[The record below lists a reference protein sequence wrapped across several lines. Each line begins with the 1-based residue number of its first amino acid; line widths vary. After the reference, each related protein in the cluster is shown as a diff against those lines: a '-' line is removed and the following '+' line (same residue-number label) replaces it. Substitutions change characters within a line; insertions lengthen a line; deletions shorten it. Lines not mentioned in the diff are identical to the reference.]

1 MYTIKT
7 LNAISPVGL
16 AKLNNKQFDVAVDT
30 DTPDG
35 ILVRSA
41 DMLNTAFNDNLLAIA
56 RAGAGVN
63 NIPLERC
70 SEQGIVVF
78 NTPGANANAVA
89 ELVIGMLIAG
99 SRNVAVAAQWCQ
111 GLVGD
116 PAMAKTVE
124 KGKKQFVGN
133 EIKGKT
139 LGVIGLGAIGSRVAN
154 CAIELGMEVYGYDPY
169 ISIDAAWNLSSQV
182 HHCVN
187 LNDMLPLCDYIT
199 IHVPYLPT
207 TKDTI
212 NAQTLALCKDGVKI
226 LNYARGELVNTEALL
241 EAMETGKVL
250 ADGAQPLVGKELTG
264 MEPYPGF
271 KPRVFLNF
279 LLPVL
284 MIVTVAVSTYV
295 VYKSAKTMEAFL
307 LVVIFMTVSMMLQGI
322 PFKEVM
328 DTLTNGI
335 KGALPAVI
343 LLALAYSV
351 NGLSQTM
358 GTANYIISLT
368 QGLLTPHL
376 LPCVIFM
383 VAAVMAFAT
392 GSSWGTFAIC
402 MPIALPLA
410 FSMSG
415 GEVTQ
420 LVVAVFAAVA
430 GGGVFGDHCS
440 PLSDTTILSSMG
452 SASDH
457 LDHVRTQLPYALTCG
472 ALAAAAY
479 LVLGFVIG

>member
-16 AKLNNKQFDVAVDT
+16 AKLNNKQFEVAVDT
-30 DTPDG
+30 DAPDG

-63 NIPLERC
+63 NIPLDRC

-111 GLVGD
+111 GLAGD

-169 ISIDAAWNLSSQV
+169 ISIEAAWNLSSQV

-212 NAQTLALCKDGVKI
+212 NAQTLAMCKDGVRV
-226 LNYARGELVNTEALL
+226 LNFARGELVDNFALL
-241 EAMETGKVL
+241 DALGTGKV
-250 ADGAQPLVGKELTG
+250 AQYFCDFPAEELLG
-264 MEPYPGF
+264 VKG
-271 KPRVFLNF
+271 
-279 LLPVL
+279 
-284 MIVTVAVSTYV
+284 
-295 VYKSAKTMEAFL
+295 VYC
-307 LVVIFMTVSMMLQGI
+307 
-322 PFKEVM
+322 
-328 DTLTNGI
+328 
-335 KGALPAVI
+335 
-343 LLALAYSV
+343 
-351 NGLSQTM
+351 
-358 GTANYIISLT
+358 
-368 QGLLTPHL
+368 TPHL
-376 LPCVIFM
+376 GASTPESETNC
-383 VAAVMAFAT
+383 AVMAAN
-392 GSSWGTFAIC
+392 
-402 MPIALPLA
+402 
-410 FSMSG
+410 
-415 GEVTQ
+415 E
-420 LVVAVFAAVA
+420 
-430 GGGVFGDHCS
+430 
-440 PLSDTTILSSMG
+440 LSDYLKNGNITHSVNLPDVSQPRVGGKRICIIHRNEPGAISSITGILTAANLNIENMVNKG
-452 SASDH
+452 RKNVAYTM
-457 LDHVRTQLPYALTCG
+457 LDVTGNVDAGLTAQLSGIDAAIRVRIL
-472 ALAAAAY
+472 
-479 LVLGFVIG
+479 